1 MGGGGQFSAALPN
14 AAGRGSEQRISL
26 FQWPPQNNIL
36 SLNGLSNRHVLSPT
50 SGGYTSM
57 IQVSAGLV
65 SFKASVLGLQ
75 MATFP
80 LSVHKAFSTGHFV
93 KKKTTAPRWH
103 HLSQV
108 TDLDLTSN
116 PAAVSISPRK
126 FFSTCQSGISHQSQ

>member
-1 MGGGGQFSAALPN
+1 
-14 AAGRGSEQRISL
+14 
-26 FQWPPQNNIL
+26 
-36 SLNGLSNRHVLSPT
+36 
-50 SGGYTSM
+50 M

-80 LSVHKAFSTGHFV
+80 LSAHRAFSTGHFV
-93 KKKTTAPRWH
+93 KKKTTAPRWY

-108 TDLDLTSN
+108 TDLDLTPN